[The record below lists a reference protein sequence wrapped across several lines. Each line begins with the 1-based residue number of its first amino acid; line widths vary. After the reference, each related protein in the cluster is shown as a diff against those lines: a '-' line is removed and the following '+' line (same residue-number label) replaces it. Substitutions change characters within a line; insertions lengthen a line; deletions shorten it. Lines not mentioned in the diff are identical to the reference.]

1 MGVSKVIIDDEVKLD
16 LTADTVEPAALKAG
30 YTAHNAA
37 GDEIV
42 GTMPAISLED
52 VYPVG
57 AIYMSAAATNPGT
70 LFGFGTWEQIKDTF
84 LLAAGDAY
92 AAGATGGEATHQ
104 LTIAEMP
111 YHQHQM
117 VNGNNGGYDYSGWTK
132 STIVLSDARK
142 GYAGN
147 ANTSYAGESASH
159 NNMPPYLAVYMWK
172 RTA

>member
-37 GDEIV
+37 GNNIV
-42 GTMPAISLED
+42 GTMSVISLED

-70 LFGFGTWEQIKDTF
+70 LFGFGTWEQIKDRF

-92 AAGATGGEATHQ
+92 AAGATGGAAEIA
-104 LTIAEMP
+104 LTVNEMP
-111 YHQHQM
+111 EHNHGLHFSGAVGPYASPVYGDGSSQEWGYSPNT
-117 VNGNNGGYDYSGWTK
+117 VSNSGGGQP
-132 STIVLSDARK
+132 
-142 GYAGN
+142 
-147 ANTSYAGESASH
+147 H
-159 NNMPPYLAVYMWK
+159 NNMPPYLAVYVWK

>member
-70 LFGFGTWEQIKDTF
+70 LFGFGTWERIKDRF

-92 AAGATGGEATHQ
+92 AAGATGGEATVT
-104 LTIAEMP
+104 LTVNEMP
-111 YHQHQM
+111 KHTHGLKM
-117 VNGNNGGYDYSGWTK
+117 S
-132 STIVLSDARK
+132 K
-142 GYAGN
+142 GAGN
-147 ANTSYAGESASH
+147 YYSPPWGDGIDEATPTSVVQSAGGGQAH
-159 NNMPPYLAVYMWK
+159 NNMPPYLAVYIWK